1 MFKKVYSL
9 ARPYGRKKLVV
20 VFALSLLQGLMQVV
34 GVTSVFPFLGLA
46 ANPEGLRNSQIGAK
60 ALTFLPEMTNNQLL
74 FLAGLLA
81 IVILIV
87 SNGLNLFAEWHRT
100 NYANQ
105 FGHWLRDKLLRQI
118 LSQPYRY
125 FLENHS
131 GILHKKVG
139 ADVTQLIMGVLLPIL
154 DSVARLIT
162 VVFLAITLFL
172 VHWQIALGAMILLG
186 GFYLFIFRVLGPVR
200 ERTSERIKEAGRG
213 MGIEIVQLTGA
224 VKPMKVHRAEE
235 HFLKKYGS
243 CSEVIARL
251 RPRVAILSSFPRYF
265 VEPLMFCGLVL
276 SVLVISSQG
285 KDLLAIL
292 PTLGVMALAGYRL
305 LPAMQ
310 LLYGQISQ
318 FSLMRHALD
327 EVYDEFQSVAQLD
340 ESERDTAFVS
350 GEFSRTSPLEW
361 NFSIRFEKVSFSY
374 SGANEAVVSDLSFE
388 IPKNK
393 SFAIKGPTGAGKTT
407 IVDLLLGFHSPTSGR
422 IVIDDVI
429 LNMKTVTAWRSAVGY
444 VPQEIFL
451 IDDTIAVNVA
461 FGVAKSE
468 IDIERVKEV
477 CRMAQIADFIEF
489 DLPES
494 YETSVGE
501 QGTRLSGGQRQ
512 RLGLARALYHKPSVL
527 ILDEATSALDVET
540 ERLVVEAIAKLQ
552 GKITVVVIAHRLS
565 TIESLSLIHI

>member
-1 MFKKVYSL
+1 
-9 ARPYGRKKLVV
+9 
-20 VFALSLLQGLMQVV
+20 
-34 GVTSVFPFLGLA
+34 
-46 ANPEGLRNSQIGAK
+46 
-60 ALTFLPEMTNNQLL
+60 
-74 FLAGLLA
+74 
-81 IVILIV
+81 
-87 SNGLNLFAEWHRT
+87 
-100 NYANQ
+100 
-105 FGHWLRDKLLRQI
+105 
-118 LSQPYRY
+118 
-125 FLENHS
+125 
-131 GILHKKVG
+131 
-139 ADVTQLIMGVLLPIL
+139 
-154 DSVARLIT
+154 
-162 VVFLAITLFL
+162 
-172 VHWQIALGAMILLG
+172 
-186 GFYLFIFRVLGPVR
+186 
-200 ERTSERIKEAGRG
+200 
-213 MGIEIVQLTGA
+213 
-224 VKPMKVHRAEE
+224 
-235 HFLKKYGS
+235 
-243 CSEVIARL
+243 
-251 RPRVAILSSFPRYF
+251 
-265 VEPLMFCGLVL
+265 MFCGLVL

-527 ILDEATSALDVET
+527 ILDEPQVPLMLRQS
-540 ERLVVEAIAKLQ
+540 
-552 GKITVVVIAHRLS
+552 GWW
-565 TIESLSLIHI
+565 